1 MKASRNVLSD
11 AGSRLLFLVD
21 GSGSPST
28 GTTTQD
34 VIVSLSSSVPRSM
47 GSDDHIALV
56 SVLHPLDGGD
66 DVVRCVPLYRDLRVG
81 CARQRCVAGGL
92 LPSTPQWRTM
102 TAAQSNASRIASAA
116 RMYAAMSSVLAGRQS
131 QVVDGS

>member
-1 MKASRNVLSD
+1 M
-11 AGSRLLFLVD
+11 GSRRLTIT
-21 GSGSPST
+21 SPSCPSFAIERLADCVR
-28 GTTTQD
+28 G
-34 VIVSLSSSVPRSM
+34 
-47 GSDDHIALV
+47 
-56 SVLHPLDGGD
+56 HPLDGGD

-131 QVVDGS
+131 QVVDRA